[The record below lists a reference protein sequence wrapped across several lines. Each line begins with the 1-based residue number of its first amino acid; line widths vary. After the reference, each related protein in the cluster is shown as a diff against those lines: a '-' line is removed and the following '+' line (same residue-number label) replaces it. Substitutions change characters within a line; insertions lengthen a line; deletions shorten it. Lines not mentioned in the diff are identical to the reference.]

1 MSSLNPNDQLLTT
14 METVLKKFFLT
25 AEKHYKLPENA
36 LSRLWK
42 GESVETTTVP
52 VKTTEVAPSKPKQKE
67 EGKKSSYQI
76 FFSQQRT
83 VIMRQN
89 PKASFGDVSK
99 QVSAMWK
106 TMSIEQKNRF
116 VDTPATKVEE
126 KSTLPDKAK
135 SGSKKKAP
143 PASTPTLSLPIVATT
158 NKATTRPPAIV
169 STKKT
174 TAVERKSVVPI
185 GRTKVEIP
193 VMEEEKEEPDDEEDF
208 FFQEDDVATNDGD
221 CDGDEFDDDLDDND
235 DSTIFEDDDD

>member
-1 MSSLNPNDQLLTT
+1 MSSNPNDQLLTT

-42 GESVETTTVP
+42 GEPVETTTVP
-52 VKTTEVAPSKPKQKE
+52 VKTEVASSKPKQKE

-83 VIMRQN
+83 VIMKQN

-106 TMSIEQKNRF
+106 TMSTEQKNRF

-143 PASTPTLSLPIVATT
+143 PASTPILSPPIVATT
-158 NKATTRPPAIV
+158 NKVATRPPAIV

-174 TAVERKSVVPI
+174 VERKSVVPL

-193 VMEEEKEEPDDEEDF
+193 PMEEEKEDPDDEEDF